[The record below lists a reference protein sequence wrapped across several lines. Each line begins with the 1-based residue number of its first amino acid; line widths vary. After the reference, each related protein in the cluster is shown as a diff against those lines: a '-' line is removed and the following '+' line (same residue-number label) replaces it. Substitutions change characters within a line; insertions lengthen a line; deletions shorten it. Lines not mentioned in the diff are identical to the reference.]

1 MPAFKFQQTVVLQRK
16 LLCLKNFI
24 TNNHSKNT
32 IGNFIYFCPFLH
44 VQLKDYKMKKL
55 VLLSLLIVAATSA
68 FSQDIQ
74 LHYDM
79 GKQRHFLTS
88 TVEMFKPDKHGST
101 FFFID
106 MNYGD
111 GEFGD
116 VQGVSLAYWEIARA
130 LKFWKSPLAIHVE
143 YNGGFGQ
150 WKFKEAGGAYTINDA
165 WLGGLEYSWNA
176 KDFSR
181 GLTLQAMFKTIRGKN
196 KASFQTTAVWYWN
209 LANNKISMSGFAD
222 FWKEDNIFGTAKTKF
237 VFLSEPQFWYN
248 FNKNFS
254 IGSEEELG
262 VNFTGN
268 PTKGFHINPTIA
280 MKYTF

>member
-1 MPAFKFQQTVVLQRK
+1 
-16 LLCLKNFI
+16 
-24 TNNHSKNT
+24 
-32 IGNFIYFCPFLH
+32 
-44 VQLKDYKMKKL
+44 MKKL
-55 VLLSLLIVAATSA
+55 VLLSLLYLWVVGA
-68 FSQDIQ
+68 FGQDIQ

-79 GKQRHFLTS
+79 GKYRHFLTS

-101 FFFID
+101 YFFID

-111 GEFGD
+111 GKQGD
-116 VQGVSLAYWEIARA
+116 VQGVSLAYWEISRA
-130 LKFWKSPLAIHVE
+130 IKLGNSPFAAHVE

-150 WKFKEAGGAYTINDA
+150 WKFGPAGGAYTINDA
-165 WLGGLEYSWNA
+165 WLGGFEYSLNA

-181 GLTLQAMFKTIRGKN
+181 GITFQAMFKTIRGKN

-209 LANNKISMSGFAD
+209 LLNNKISLSGFAD
-222 FWKEDNIFGTAKTKF
+222 FWREDNVFGTSKTKF

-262 VNFTGN
+262 YNFTGN
-268 PTKGFHINPTIA
+268 PQKGFRINPTIA

>member
-1 MPAFKFQQTVVLQRK
+1 MK
-16 LLCLKNFI
+16 I
-24 TNNHSKNT
+24 TIDYFN
-32 IGNFIYFCPFLH
+32 YFCHFLTI
-44 VQLKDYKMKKL
+44 QLKDYPMKKL
-55 VLLSLLIVAATSA
+55 VLLLLLYFVATSA

-74 LHYDM
+74 LHYDL
-79 GKQRHFLTS
+79 GKDRHFLTS

-130 LKFWKSPLAIHVE
+130 LKFWESPLALHVE

-150 WKFKEAGGAYTINDA
+150 WKFKENGGAYTINDA

-209 LANNKISMSGFAD
+209 LLNNKISMSGFAD
-222 FWKEDNIFGTAKTKF
+222 FWKEDNVWGTEKTKF

-268 PTKGFHINPTIA
+268 PEKGFRINPTIA